1 MRIAILRPQA
11 QIVDPAASISQGSEL
26 RRRVT
31 EEVQAMALYA
41 MGAGLQ
47 LPTGVLL
54 AYETHEVNVERLAQY
69 HATLSRSIYPSTPRA
84 VLELYREEK
93 RHPRLSH
100 LVPVSIMRHM
110 LFVACLSTAV
120 LLLCS
125 LSPKIDQKV
134 MQQDLIEGSGLTLLL
149 SEIFL
154 IASSA
159 VGSSFAALF
168 KLNRYVS
175 GGTYDPRYVS
185 SYWVQLVLGVI
196 SGLLLSK
203 LFFHYLQKNHADLM
217 TSSLNQPLLALMGGF
232 SSSLVYRVLTRLLS
246 AVESLF
252 GAESAVGGISEQHP
266 RRTTLGDAPVPDK
279 A

>member
-11 QIVDPAASISQGSEL
+11 PIVDPAASISQGSEL
-26 RRRVT
+26 RQRVT

-41 MGAGLQ
+41 MGAGLP
-47 LPTGVLL
+47 LPAGVLL
-54 AYETHEVNVERLAQY
+54 AYEAQEVNVERLAQY
-69 HATLSRSIYPSTPRA
+69 HATLSQLIYPSTPRA

-110 LFVACLSTAV
+110 LFVACASTAV
-120 LLLCS
+120 LLLTS
-125 LSPKIDQKV
+125 LSPTLDQKV

-154 IASSA
+154 IAASA

-168 KLNRYVS
+168 KLNRNVS
-175 GGTYDPRYVS
+175 EGTYDPRDAS

-203 LFFHYLQKNHADLM
+203 LFFHHLQKDHADLM
-217 TSSLNQPLLALMGGF
+217 TSSLNQPLLALLGGF
-232 SSSLVYRVLTRLLS
+232 SSSLVYRVLTRLLA

-252 GAESAVGGISEQHP
+252 GMEPAVSGISEQHP